1 MKMKLCG
8 KEKEAEVEGLAKV
21 HEMNDKKVQED

>member
-8 KEKEAEVEGLAKV
+8 KEKEAEVGGIAKV
-21 HEMNDKKVQED
+21 HEMNDKKVHEN